1 MNLKAEEI
9 IAVFAGGLIA
19 GLVLAWIEKTFPT
32 SGVTKL

>member
-1 MNLKAEEI
+1 MSLKPEEI